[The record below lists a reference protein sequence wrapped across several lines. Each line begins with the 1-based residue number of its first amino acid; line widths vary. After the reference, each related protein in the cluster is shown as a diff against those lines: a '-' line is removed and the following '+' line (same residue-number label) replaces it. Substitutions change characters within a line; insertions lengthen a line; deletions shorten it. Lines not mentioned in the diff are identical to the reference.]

1 MRGGTHANR
10 RQPLKRHHPR
20 IGVRPTRGP
29 EKPPSKKIQPTEHPV
44 VAPDPGGVSTLEED
58 RRRPADAARTEINSQ
73 QNLPADPEN
82 RVTGEPVKLPAQP
95 KLLQPANLTERKTFV
110 GDSPE

>member
-1 MRGGTHANR
+1 MQTGTDHESDTILASGSDQLAAPR
-10 RQPLKRHHPR
+10 SHP
-20 IGVRPTRGP
+20 P
-29 EKPPSKKIQPTEHPV
+29 KKLQPTEHPV
-44 VAPDPGGVSTLEED
+44 VAPAPGGVSTLEED
-58 RRRPADAARTEINSQ
+58 RRRPADAARTEVNSQ